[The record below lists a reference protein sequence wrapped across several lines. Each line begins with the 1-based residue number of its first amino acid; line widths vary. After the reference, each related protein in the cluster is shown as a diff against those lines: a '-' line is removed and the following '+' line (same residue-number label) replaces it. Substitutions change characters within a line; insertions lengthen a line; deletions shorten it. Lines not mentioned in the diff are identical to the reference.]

1 MRITSQTG
9 SEPRKG
15 NAIESQ
21 ELRGRVHFQSLSPP
35 LALCARTDTHWA
47 TNIAAGTV
55 QYSMYVCI
63 STSAY
68 LKTNHDDA
76 RASNRRSGSLKLIG
90 QYFRSSFVSDP
101 LSCHRRLT
109 TRYSMC

>member
-21 ELRGRVHFQSLSPP
+21 ELRGRVHLQSPSPH

-55 QYSMYVCI
+55 LYVCMYVCMYFYFCI
-63 STSAY
+63 
-68 LKTNHDDA
+68 LKNKS
-76 RASNRRSGSLKLIG
+76 R
-90 QYFRSSFVSDP
+90 
-101 LSCHRRLT
+101 
-109 TRYSMC
+109 

>member
-35 LALCARTDTHWA
+35 LALCVRTDTHWA

-55 QYSMYVCI
+55 Q
-63 STSAY
+63 
-68 LKTNHDDA
+68 
-76 RASNRRSGSLKLIG
+76 
-90 QYFRSSFVSDP
+90 
-101 LSCHRRLT
+101 
-109 TRYSMC
+109 